1 MPQEEIIAQTA
12 DEVANIDFMRKTNDI
27 ITEQTAEI
35 QNNMD
40 TISEQLDI
48 IIDNN
53 TNTISGYSDLELV
66 QNDVDLSEV
75 TELIENI
82 DTALV
87 ESNTQDILVKLNQQ
101 QEQINDINE
110 KLDLILSKL

>member
-1 MPQEEIIAQTA
+1 MSINDTNKKA
-12 DEVANIDFMRKTNDI
+12 DNFIKIHESITNKV
-27 ITEQTAEI
+27 
-35 QNNMD
+35 
-40 TISEQLDI
+40 ISKGTKDKI
-48 IIDNN
+48 NKICNIIDNN
-53 TNTISGYSDLELV
+53 TNTISGYSDPELV